1 MHCYWTDGDSTAI
14 LINCWGFLM
23 QISVIVVNS
32 LLVLYYAFKGK
43 KAAFTRVKVAVI
55 SQSIKYALTPKEN
68 KKLNEKTC
76 NMTTMIIYRN
86 MSYLQNHINQLN

>member
-14 LINCWGFLM
+14 LINCWDFLM

-43 KAAFTRVKVAVI
+43 K
-55 SQSIKYALTPKEN
+55 ALTPKEN